1 MSAALETLAPT
12 SEYFSEH
19 RNRQP
24 LIRYCSSRSE
34 TTILTA
40 SDSNTFHVTGF
51 TSFSATVPAI
61 EGVFMVRSVLIADGP
76 AQPNTEDVDTFWE
89 RARERFGEL
98 GDDYQVRSL
107 GIDEDTTTQILDYI
121 KTRDKV
127 ATFSLP
133 WVIEANG
140 FPYSAPGIPIVL
152 CDYVGIPHLIVRLT
166 DVRETTFGEIGY
178 AESSLDGPP
187 VQDPEVWIPLHR
199 EYWNG
204 LLAAYGRECTD
215 DMPVLIEPFD
225 YVGEVT

>member
-1 MSAALETLAPT
+1 MQ
-12 SEYFSEH
+12 H
-19 RNRQP
+19 
-24 LIRYCSSRSE
+24 I
-34 TTILTA
+34 
-40 SDSNTFHVTGF
+40 
-51 TSFSATVPAI
+51 
-61 EGVFMVRSVLIADGP
+61 LIADGP
-76 AQPNTEDVDTFWE
+76 AQPNAKDIDIFWE
-89 RARERFGEL
+89 RARGRFSGL

-140 FPYSAPGIPIVL
+140 FPYPEPGISIVL
-152 CDYVGIPHLIVRLT
+152 TDYIGQPHLIVRLT
-166 DVRETTFGEIGY
+166 DVRETTFGQIGE

-199 EYWNG
+199 QYWNG

-225 YVGEVT
+225 YVGEII

>member
-1 MSAALETLAPT
+1 MQ
-12 SEYFSEH
+12 H
-19 RNRQP
+19 
-24 LIRYCSSRSE
+24 I
-34 TTILTA
+34 
-40 SDSNTFHVTGF
+40 
-51 TSFSATVPAI
+51 
-61 EGVFMVRSVLIADGP
+61 LIADGP
-76 AQPNTEDVDTFWE
+76 ALPDTVEVDHFWE
-89 RARERFGEL
+89 RANKQFSEL

-107 GIDEDTTTQILDYI
+107 GIDAETTTQILEYI

-140 FPYSAPGIPIVL
+140 FPYSEPGTPIVL
-152 CDYVGIPHLIVRLT
+152 CDYVGTPHLIVQLT
-166 DVRETTFGEIGY
+166 DVRETTFGHIGY

-199 EYWNG
+199 TYWNG

-225 YVGEVT
+225 YVGEVI

>member
-1 MSAALETLAPT
+1 MPR
-12 SEYFSEH
+12 H
-19 RNRQP
+19 
-24 LIRYCSSRSE
+24 I
-34 TTILTA
+34 
-40 SDSNTFHVTGF
+40 
-51 TSFSATVPAI
+51 
-61 EGVFMVRSVLIADGP
+61 LIADGP
-76 AQPNTEDVDTFWE
+76 TLPDPTEIDRFWE
-89 RARERFGEL
+89 RAREQFGEL

-107 GIDEDTTTQILDYI
+107 GIDEDTTTQILEYI

-140 FPYSAPGIPIVL
+140 FPNSEPGTPIVL
-152 CDYVGIPHLIVRLT
+152 CDYVGTPHLVVCLT

-187 VQDPEVWIPLHR
+187 VQDPDVWIPLHR

-225 YVGEVT
+225 YIGEVT

>member
-1 MSAALETLAPT
+1 MPR
-12 SEYFSEH
+12 H
-19 RNRQP
+19 
-24 LIRYCSSRSE
+24 I
-34 TTILTA
+34 
-40 SDSNTFHVTGF
+40 
-51 TSFSATVPAI
+51 
-61 EGVFMVRSVLIADGP
+61 LIADGP
-76 AQPNTEDVDTFWE
+76 AQPDAAAIDTFWE
-89 RARERFGEL
+89 EAQKSLPGLGE
-98 GDDYQVRSL
+98 DYQVRSL
-107 GIDEDTTTQILDYI
+107 GIDAETTMQILEYI

-140 FPYSAPGIPIVL
+140 FPYSAPGTPIVL
-152 CDYVGIPHLIVRLT
+152 CDYVGTPHLIVQLT

-199 EYWNG
+199 KYWNG

-225 YVGEVT
+225 YIGEVI

>member
-1 MSAALETLAPT
+1 MQ
-12 SEYFSEH
+12 Y
-19 RNRQP
+19 
-24 LIRYCSSRSE
+24 I
-34 TTILTA
+34 
-40 SDSNTFHVTGF
+40 
-51 TSFSATVPAI
+51 
-61 EGVFMVRSVLIADGP
+61 LIADGP
-76 AQPNTEDVDTFWE
+76 ALPNTEQIDRFWE
-89 RARERFGEL
+89 RAQNLFAGL

-107 GIDEDTTTQILDYI
+107 GIDAETTSQILEYI

-140 FPYSAPGIPIVL
+140 FPYSEPGTPMVL
-152 CDYVGIPHLIVRLT
+152 CDYVGKPHLIVKLT
-166 DVRETTFGEIGY
+166 DVRETTFGDIGY

-187 VQDPEVWIPLHR
+187 VQDPKVWVPLHR

-225 YVGEVT
+225 YIGEVV

>member
-1 MSAALETLAPT
+1 MQ
-12 SEYFSEH
+12 Y
-19 RNRQP
+19 
-24 LIRYCSSRSE
+24 I
-34 TTILTA
+34 
-40 SDSNTFHVTGF
+40 
-51 TSFSATVPAI
+51 
-61 EGVFMVRSVLIADGP
+61 LIADGP
-76 AQPNTEDVDTFWE
+76 ALPNTEQIDRFWE
-89 RARERFGEL
+89 RAQNLFAGL

-107 GIDEDTTTQILDYI
+107 GIDADTTTQILEYI
-121 KTRDKV
+121 KTLDKV

-140 FPYSAPGIPIVL
+140 FPYAAPGTPIVL
-152 CDYVGIPHLIVRLT
+152 CDYAGTPHLIVRLT

>member
-1 MSAALETLAPT
+1 MSR
-12 SEYFSEH
+12 H
-19 RNRQP
+19 
-24 LIRYCSSRSE
+24 I
-34 TTILTA
+34 
-40 SDSNTFHVTGF
+40 
-51 TSFSATVPAI
+51 
-61 EGVFMVRSVLIADGP
+61 LIADGP
-76 AQPNTEDVDTFWE
+76 AQPDATAIDTFWE
-89 RARERFGEL
+89 EAQKSLPGLGE
-98 GDDYQVRSL
+98 DYQVRSL
-107 GIDEDTTTQILDYI
+107 GIDAETTTQILEYI

-140 FPYSAPGIPIVL
+140 FPYSEPGTSIVL
-152 CDYVGIPHLIVRLT
+152 CDYVGTPHLIVQLT

-199 EYWNG
+199 KYWNG

-225 YVGEVT
+225 YIGEVT

>member
-1 MSAALETLAPT
+1 MPR
-12 SEYFSEH
+12 H
-19 RNRQP
+19 
-24 LIRYCSSRSE
+24 I
-34 TTILTA
+34 
-40 SDSNTFHVTGF
+40 
-51 TSFSATVPAI
+51 
-61 EGVFMVRSVLIADGP
+61 LIADGP
-76 AQPNTEDVDTFWE
+76 ALPEPTEIDRFWQ
-89 RARERFGEL
+89 RAREQFSGL

-133 WVIEANG
+133 WVIDANG
-140 FPYSAPGIPIVL
+140 FPYPEPGVPVVL
-152 CDYVGIPHLIVRLT
+152 CDYAGQPHLIVRLT
-166 DVRETTFGEIGY
+166 EMRETTFGQIGH

-199 EYWNG
+199 QYWNG

-225 YVGEVT
+225 YVGEII

>member
-1 MSAALETLAPT
+1 MQ
-12 SEYFSEH
+12 H
-19 RNRQP
+19 
-24 LIRYCSSRSE
+24 I
-34 TTILTA
+34 
-40 SDSNTFHVTGF
+40 
-51 TSFSATVPAI
+51 
-61 EGVFMVRSVLIADGP
+61 LIADGP
-76 AQPNTEDVDTFWE
+76 ALPDTVEVDHFWE
-89 RARERFGEL
+89 RANKQFSEL

-107 GIDEDTTTQILDYI
+107 GIDAETTTQIIEYI

-140 FPYSAPGIPIVL
+140 FPYSRPGTPIVL
-152 CDYVGIPHLIVRLT
+152 CDYVGTPHLIVQLT
-166 DVRETTFGEIGY
+166 DVRKTTFGDIGY

-199 EYWNG
+199 KYWNG

-225 YVGEVT
+225 YIGEVI

>member
-1 MSAALETLAPT
+1 MQ
-12 SEYFSEH
+12 H
-19 RNRQP
+19 
-24 LIRYCSSRSE
+24 I
-34 TTILTA
+34 
-40 SDSNTFHVTGF
+40 
-51 TSFSATVPAI
+51 
-61 EGVFMVRSVLIADGP
+61 LIADGP
-76 AQPNTEDVDTFWE
+76 ALPDTVEVDRFWE
-89 RARERFGEL
+89 RANKQFSEL

-107 GIDEDTTTQILDYI
+107 GIDAETTTQILEYI

-140 FPYSAPGIPIVL
+140 FPYAEPGTPIVL
-152 CDYVGIPHLIVRLT
+152 CDYVGTPHLIVQLT

-199 EYWNG
+199 TYWNG

-225 YVGEVT
+225 YIGEVI